1 MAGLNPSHL
10 LSQASA
16 DRLRG
21 AGLRPTRQ
29 RIAIA
34 DLLLAG
40 PPRHIS
46 AEQLRDELVSAGQP
60 MALATIYNCLHQ
72 FAEAGLLRPVHH
84 VGDEVLYDTNLRDHF
99 HFIDV
104 ETGEL
109 MDIDPGNFTLPDL
122 PELPAGY
129 EAESIELSVRLRRK
143 G

>member
-1 MAGLNPSHL
+1 MASTNSSHML
-10 LSQASA
+10 TAEPA
-16 DRLRG
+16 DSLRG

-34 DLLLAG
+34 TLLLGGA
-40 PPRHIS
+40 PRHIS
-46 AEQLRDELVSAGQP
+46 AEQLRDELLSAGQP

-84 VGDEVLYDTNLRDHF
+84 VGDAVLYDTNLRDHF

-109 MDIDPGNFTLPDL
+109 MDIDPGSFTVPDL
-122 PELPAGY
+122 PELPDGF

-143 G
+143 R

>member
-1 MAGLNPSHL
+1 MAEISPSYI
-10 LSQASA
+10 SSNASA
-16 DRLRG
+16 QRLRQ

-34 DLLLAG
+34 NLLLGGA
-40 PPRHIS
+40 PRHIS
-46 AEQLRDELVSAGQP
+46 AEQLRDELLSDGQP

-84 VGDEVLYDTNLRDHF
+84 VGDAVLYDTNLSDHF

-109 MDIDPGNFTLPDL
+109 MDIDASNFILPES
-122 PELPAGY
+122 PELPEGY
-129 EAESIELSVRLRRK
+129 ETESIELSVRLRRK
-143 G
+143 R

>member
-1 MAGLNPSHL
+1 MTGLNPSHL

-84 VGDEVLYDTNLRDHF
+84 VGDAVLYDTNLRDHF

>member
-1 MAGLNPSHL
+1 MASLNSSHM
-10 LSQASA
+10 LSDEAA
-16 DRLRG
+16 ERLRS

-34 DLLLAG
+34 NLLLAG

-46 AEQLRDELVSAGQP
+46 AEQLRDELLSAGQP

-84 VGDEVLYDTNLRDHF
+84 VGDAVLYDTNLSDHF

-109 MDIDPGNFTLPDL
+109 MDIDSSNFTLPDL
-122 PELPAGY
+122 PDLPEGY

-143 G
+143 R

>member
-84 VGDEVLYDTNLRDHF
+84 VGDAVLYDTNLRDHF

-109 MDIDPGNFTLPDL
+109 MDIDPGDFTLPDL

>member
-1 MAGLNPSHL
+1 MARSNASHM
-10 LSQASA
+10 LSNDPAES
-16 DRLRG
+16 LRG

-34 DLLLAG
+34 NLLLAG

-46 AEQLRDELVSAGQP
+46 AEQLRDELLSAGQP

-84 VGDEVLYDTNLRDHF
+84 VGDAVLYDTNLRDHF

-109 MDIDPGNFTLPDL
+109 MDIDPGKVTL
-122 PELPAGY
+122 PELPELPEGF

-143 G
+143 R

>member
-1 MAGLNPSHL
+1 MASSNSSHM
-10 LSQASA
+10 LSDEAA
-16 DRLRG
+16 ERLRS

-34 DLLLAG
+34 NLLLAG

-46 AEQLRDELVSAGQP
+46 AEQLRDELLSAGQP

-84 VGDEVLYDTNLRDHF
+84 VGDAVLYDTNLSDHF

-109 MDIDPGNFTLPDL
+109 MDIDSSNFTLPDL
-122 PELPAGY
+122 PDLPEGY

-143 G
+143 R

>member
-10 LSQASA
+10 LSQVSA

-84 VGDEVLYDTNLRDHF
+84 VGDAVLYDTNLRDHF

>member
-1 MAGLNPSHL
+1 MAETSPSYI
-10 LSQASA
+10 SSNASA
-16 DRLRG
+16 QRLRQ

-34 DLLLAG
+34 NLLLGGA
-40 PPRHIS
+40 PRHIS
-46 AEQLRDELVSAGQP
+46 AEQLRDELLSDGQP

-72 FAEAGLLRPVHH
+72 FAEGGLLRPVHH
-84 VGDEVLYDTNLRDHF
+84 VGDAVLYDTNLSDHF

-109 MDIDPGNFTLPDL
+109 MDIEPSNFCL
-122 PELPAGY
+122 PELPEPPEGY

-143 G
+143 R

>member
-1 MAGLNPSHL
+1 MASSNSSHM
-10 LSQASA
+10 LSDEAA
-16 DRLRG
+16 ERLRS

-34 DLLLAG
+34 NLLLAG

-46 AEQLRDELVSAGQP
+46 AEQLRDELLSAGQP

-84 VGDEVLYDTNLRDHF
+84 VGDAVLYDTNLSDHF

-109 MDIDPGNFTLPDL
+109 MDIDSGNFTLPDL
-122 PELPAGY
+122 PDLPEGY

-143 G
+143 R

>member
-1 MAGLNPSHL
+1 MASLNSSHM
-10 LSQASA
+10 LSDEAAES
-16 DRLRG
+16 LRS

-34 DLLLAG
+34 NLLLAG

-46 AEQLRDELVSAGQP
+46 AEQLRDELLSAGQP

-72 FAEAGLLRPVHH
+72 FAEAGLLQPVHH
-84 VGDEVLYDTNLRDHF
+84 VGDAVLYDTNLSDHF

-109 MDIDPGNFTLPDL
+109 MDIDSSNFTLPDL
-122 PELPAGY
+122 PDLPEGY

-143 G
+143 R

>member
-84 VGDEVLYDTNLRDHF
+84 VGDAVLYDTNLRDHF

-109 MDIDPGNFTLPDL
+109 MDIDSGNFTLPDL

>member
-1 MAGLNPSHL
+1 MASSNSSHM
-10 LSQASA
+10 LSDEAA
-16 DRLRG
+16 ERLRS

-34 DLLLAG
+34 NLLLAG

-46 AEQLRDELVSAGQP
+46 AEQLRDELLSAGQP

-84 VGDEVLYDTNLRDHF
+84 VGDAVLYDTNLSDHF

-109 MDIDPGNFTLPDL
+109 MDIDSSNFTLPDL
-122 PELPAGY
+122 PDLPEGF

-143 G
+143 R

>member
-1 MAGLNPSHL
+1 MARSNASHM
-10 LSQASA
+10 LSNDPVES
-16 DRLRG
+16 LRG

-34 DLLLAG
+34 NLLLAG

-46 AEQLRDELVSAGQP
+46 AEQLRDELLSAGQP

-84 VGDEVLYDTNLRDHF
+84 VGDAVLYDTNLRDHF

-109 MDIDPGNFTLPDL
+109 MDIDPGKVTL
-122 PELPAGY
+122 PELPELPEGF

-143 G
+143 R